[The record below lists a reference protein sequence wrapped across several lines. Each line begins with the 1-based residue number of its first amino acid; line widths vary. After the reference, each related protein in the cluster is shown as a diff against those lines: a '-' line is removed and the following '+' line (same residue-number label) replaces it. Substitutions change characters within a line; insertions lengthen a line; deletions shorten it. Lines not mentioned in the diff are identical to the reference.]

1 MDHRE
6 FSSLVERR
14 KIPSVLF
21 FEGPEEHMKQE
32 ALQSLRRA
40 LLPEG
45 LEELNESRLTAP
57 ETGEII
63 AAAETL
69 PFMADWRLILIRDY
83 PAITGRGEADDR
95 LIEYLPSVPASSVL
109 LFYCVLPVKQ
119 KKIRAAVQKL
129 GGLVQ
134 FAQLKDQ
141 ELTSFVIRAFRDLGR
156 QCDARTADFLVF
168 TCGRDTGLLLNEIAN
183 IAACHSDT
191 PAVSP
196 EDVRALAT
204 PSTESKVFAMVD
216 AVVAGQNSKAFLALR
231 NLLRSGERRSMILS
245 QLLRQYRLLQQIK
258 IMQYEKRSP
267 AEISAALGYSGY
279 VFQQYLRQAASYN
292 GRQVR
297 EAVAV
302 CLNADLDVKSGVLRE
317 EGALEAV
324 MLKLLLLRE
333 NRKAPAAQK

>member
-6 FSSLVERR
+6 FSRLVAQR
-14 KIPSVLF
+14 KVPSVLF
-21 FEGPEEHMKQE
+21 FEGPEEHLKQE
-32 ALQSLRRA
+32 ALQSLRKA

-45 LEELNESRLTAP
+45 LEDLNESRLTAP

-69 PFMADWRLILIRDY
+69 PFMADRRLILLRDY
-83 PAITGRGEADDR
+83 PAVTGRAEADDR
-95 LIEYLPSVPASSVL
+95 LVSYLPSVPASSVL

-119 KKIRAAVQKL
+119 KKIRNAVLKL
-129 GGLVQ
+129 GGVVQ
-134 FAQLKDQ
+134 FAQLKEQ
-141 ELTSFVIRAFRDLGR
+141 ELTSFVIGAFRDLGR

-168 TCGRDTGLLLNEIAN
+168 TCGKDTGLLINEIEK
-183 IAACHSDT
+183 IAACHPEN
-191 PAVSP
+191 PAVLP

-216 AVVAGQNSKAFLALR
+216 AVVAGQNSKAFIHLR

-245 QLLRQYRLLQQIK
+245 MLLRQYRLMQQIK

-267 AEISAALGYSGY
+267 QEISDVLGFTG
-279 VFQQYLRQAASYN
+279 FILQQYLRQAASYT

-297 EAVAV
+297 EAVAI
-302 CLNADLDVKSGVLRE
+302 CLNAELDVKSGMLRE
-317 EGALEAV
+317 ESALEAV

-333 NRKAPAAQK
+333 NRKTPAPQK